1 MTGILYVSLSRVFI
15 FIYFPLGFI
24 QLYNVYTS
32 RADNK
37 KASDHM
43 LGFVSADKYVRCDT
57 FLILLSTYLDMYNIY
72 LLPIFIGHFDAF
84 VFLLS

>member
-32 RADNK
+32 RVDNK

-43 LGFVSADKYVRCDT
+43 LDDLGFVSADKYVRCDT
-57 FLILLSTYLDMYNIY
+57 FLILLSTYLDMYNNI
-72 LLPIFIGHFDAF
+72 PIAYFYRS
-84 VFLLS
+84 L